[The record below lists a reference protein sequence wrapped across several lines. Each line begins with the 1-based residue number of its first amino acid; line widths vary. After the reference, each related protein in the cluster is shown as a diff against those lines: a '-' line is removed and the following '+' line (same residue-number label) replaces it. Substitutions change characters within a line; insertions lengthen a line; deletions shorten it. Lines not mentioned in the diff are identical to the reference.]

1 MFGDI
6 KMIGIA
12 EQNLDEKNRII
23 LPKFTNASKGDEVVL
38 FQEKEYF
45 SIYHLDYLIQKLDS
59 LEKNELTDLK
69 SFLILKRKYDEIM
82 LNIFS
87 KSTVDGQKRIHLPQQ
102 VVDDYQLNNSVIVR
116 GAIDHVNIFKK

>member
-12 EQNLDEKNRII
+12 EQNQYEKNRII

-38 FQEKEYF
+38 FQEKENF

-87 KSTVDGQKRIHLPQQ
+87 KSTVDGQKLIPLPQQ